1 LNISKILLLVF
12 AFTTILGVT
21 ATAQEESLSD
31 IAERLDQEN
40 LEKAQQIQE
49 SQTQEQLGFGQKD
62 CPPGMIEKAV
72 SGGGITC
79 IPSGEAVSFDDNTG
93 YIIGGIVVAII
104 IIALVSRSAK
114 GKPKVEEG
122 RRGWSRAEQQ
132 QVLDQQGGKC
142 ADCGQHASSFQFDHK
157 DGNNSNNSM
166 SNSQAL
172 CPNCHDRKTRGLN

>member
-1 LNISKILLLVF
+1 MDISKILLLVF

-40 LEKAQQIQE
+40 LEKSQQIRE

-79 IPSGEAVSFDDNTG
+79 IPSGETVPFDDNTV
-93 YIIGGIVVAII
+93 YTIGGIIVAII
-104 IIALVSRSAK
+104 IIALVARIAK
-114 GKPKVEEG
+114 GKPKEEQE
-122 RRGWSRAEQQ
+122 RRGWTRAQQ
-132 QVLDQQGGKC
+132 QEVL
-142 ADCGQHASSFQFDHK
+142 
-157 DGNNSNNSM
+157 
-166 SNSQAL
+166 
-172 CPNCHDRKTRGLN
+172 